1 MGKETI
7 LSFNGSGTFVRLYN
21 WVNDAAANIK
31 IRADRMDAEMNGM
44 ATGLSTCIT
53 KDGQTTVTANL
64 PMATYRHTGVGA
76 AVNRTDYARAGEVQ
90 DGSFNWVDG
99 GGTADAITASYSIP
113 LTALVDGQLCFV
125 RATAANATTTPT
137 FSPSGLTART
147 IVKNGNHALAAGD
160 IAGDGHEL
168 ILRYRLSDTKWELL
182 NPAVTGVPTLT
193 GNNTLSGNNTF
204 TGKILT
210 PDDGELTISSGAVTV
225 TGVYHTVDTESD
237 AATDNLDT
245 INGGSDG
252 QILILQTEN
261 SSRDVI
267 LTTSGNIVSPNGN
280 ITLASTSDSVTLIY
294 SGALSKWVIQSASVV
309 DPFIS
314 SMTNRVLNGLK
325 MSNGTDATNDID
337 IAAGSC
343 VSDDGTTV
351 MTLSAITKQL
361 DAAWAVGTNQGGLD
375 TGTIANTTYHV
386 WVINRPDT
394 NVTDVLFS
402 TSASSPTMPSNYT
415 KKKCIGSIVR
425 VSGAIL
431 AFTQLGRKFI
441 LTDGPLDVSVTNLG
455 TSATDYTI
463 SAPGGVQTIARVRIF
478 YEVPSSSGAYGVRVY
493 SKSESDEAIS
503 QTTKALPNV
512 QNYQAGS
519 SASTWSMSSELE
531 ILTNTSSQIR
541 AVSTVASTTLRIVT
555 VGWEDFRI

>member
-147 IVKNGNHALAAGD
+147 IVKNGNQALAAGD

-225 TGVYHTVDTESD
+225 TGVFHTLDTESN
-237 AATDNLDT
+237 AASDDLDT

-252 QILILQTEN
+252 QLLIIRTED
-261 SSRDVI
+261 STRDVV
-267 LTTSGNIVSPNGN
+267 LTQSGNIVLPFGV
-280 ITLASTSDSVTLIY
+280 SVTLGTTSQSAALIY
-294 SGALSKWVIQSASVV
+294 DGALSKWIVIAVSSGYATAAQGALADTAIQPSTKLTLGTMQASTSGTSIDFTSIPSGTKRVTINFASCSTSGTSNPQV
-309 DPFIS
+309 QIGDSGGIETSGYLACASFIS
-314 SMTNRVLNGLK
+314 G
-325 MSNGTDATNDID
+325 
-337 IAAGSC
+337 
-343 VSDDGTTV
+343 
-351 MTLSAITKQL
+351 
-361 DAAWAVGTNQGGLD
+361 
-375 TGTIANTTYHV
+375 
-386 WVINRPDT
+386 
-394 NVTDVLFS
+394 
-402 TSASSPTMPSNYT
+402 SSPGSNTFTSGFGWNANSAAY
-415 KKKCIGSIVR
+415 IWHGSIV
-425 VSGAIL
+425 
-431 AFTQLGRKFI
+431 
-441 LTDGPLDVSVTNLG
+441 LTLMDASTNLWAMQG
-455 TSATDYTI
+455 MIATTDSARVFHIGGSKALSATLD
-463 SAPGGVQTIARVRIF
+463 RVRI
-478 YEVPSSSGAYGVRVY
+478 
-493 SKSESDEAIS
+493 
-503 QTTKALPNV
+503 T
-512 QNYQAGS
+512 
-519 SASTWSMSSELE
+519 
-531 ILTNTSSQIR
+531 
-541 AVSTVASTTLRIVT
+541 T
-555 VGWEDFRI
+555 VGGTDTFDGGNINIVYE